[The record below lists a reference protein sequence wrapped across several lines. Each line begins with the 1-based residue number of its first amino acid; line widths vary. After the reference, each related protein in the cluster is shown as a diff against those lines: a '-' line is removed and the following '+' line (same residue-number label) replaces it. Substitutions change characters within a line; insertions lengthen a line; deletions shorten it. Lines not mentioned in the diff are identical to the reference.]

1 MKISSRLACALLAVF
16 TFANP
21 IPSSANPLT
30 FTILDQ
36 YVTGNGAGDRWGV
49 PTGTTSY
56 KQLTYY
62 TQYVDAESVDASPFV
77 IDKLTSNFGGI
88 LFYGSTE
95 LISKSNANTFRL
107 TSTTGLFD
115 FTSFNLQDLEP
126 YVDDYTATSIPTIN
140 ITSSTGF
147 SQTFSAT
154 LETDVRVYEYDY
166 GDGEI
171 EYVEEIEYWYFF
183 MDAGVKEMDWL
194 GVEWVDFTTQYT
206 KAKTSDF
213 VMTLNDLSAGT
224 INLTANSGTVAEVS
238 GTATVNIS
246 GANVT
251 IAEVSGGTVNVDGAG
266 ATIESYNGG
275 TIAVGDGL
283 AVTIQ
288 DGTSPG
294 VISGDGGLIKDSSG
308 VLTLDGVNTYA
319 GSTTVNAGILV
330 IGADGS
336 IGSSSEI
343 IVASGAALD
352 LSAVGG
358 LTVGAGNSIAGGGL
372 LLGDL
377 SFANGANFVFS
388 LSNPLTVENGAV
400 SFANFSFANLI
411 GFDASVDVGTYILIS
426 GIGSTTFDFKNISN
440 FGSGNPFDLGG
451 GKSAYFKEG
460 SLQVVVVPEPGTWVL
475 VTIGLSVVLMRRKL
489 GALKG

>member
-1 MKISSRLACALLAVF
+1 
-16 TFANP
+16 
-21 IPSSANPLT
+21 
-30 FTILDQ
+30 
-36 YVTGNGAGDRWGV
+36 
-49 PTGTTSY
+49 
-56 KQLTYY
+56 
-62 TQYVDAESVDASPFV
+62 
-77 IDKLTSNFGGI
+77 

-95 LISKSNANTFRL
+95 LNSRDRANTFRL

-154 LETDVRVYEYDY
+154 LETMEFDF
-166 GDGEI
+166 DGEI
-171 EYVEEIEYWYFF
+171 FVFYNYFF

-213 VMTLNDLSAGT
+213 VMTLNDFSAGT
-224 INLTANSGTVAEVS
+224 ISLTANSSTVGEVS
-238 GTATVNIS
+238 GTAAVNIS

-251 IAEVSGGTVNVDGAG
+251 IAEMSGGTVNVDGAD

-275 TIAVGDGL
+275 TVAVGDGL

-288 DGTSPG
+288 DGTSSG

-319 GSTTVNAGILV
+319 GSTTVNAGRLI
-330 IGADGS
+330 IGAGGS
-336 IGSSSEI
+336 IAGSSEI
-343 IVASGAALD
+343 IVASGATLD

-377 SFANGANFVFS
+377 SFADGANFVFS

-411 GFDASVDVGTYILIS
+411 GFDASVDVGTYTLIR

-440 FGSGNPFDLGG
+440 LGSGNPFNLGG
-451 GKSAYFKEG
+451 GKTAYFKEG

-475 VTIGLSVVLMRRKL
+475 ITIGLSVVLMRRKL
-489 GALKG
+489 RALKG